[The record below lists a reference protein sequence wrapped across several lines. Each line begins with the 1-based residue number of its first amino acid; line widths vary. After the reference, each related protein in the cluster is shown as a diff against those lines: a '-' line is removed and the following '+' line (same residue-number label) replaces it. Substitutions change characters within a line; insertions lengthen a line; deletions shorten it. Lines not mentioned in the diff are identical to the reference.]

1 MTYKRLLLLGFALC
15 FVGVSAKSVTAHA
28 ADFSINSLVGNVGI
42 AAVTNEEIDASKYL
56 EYKNSSISSSWGY
69 DKLGIANLGEGN
81 LNVREEPNT
90 ASAIVG
96 KMYNQAACEIL
107 EEVDGW
113 YRIASGEVEGYVS
126 ADYIITGI
134 EAKLLGMELA
144 YTRAVVQVDG
154 LNVRTGA
161 GEEYDIITKV
171 AKGHELEVMET
182 TDGWVKC
189 VLNTDEVYVKEEY
202 VEVKE
207 GLNTAITLSQYKYG
221 MDVSD
226 VRVDLCEYALQFVGN
241 PYVWGGTSLTKGA
254 DCSGFVLSVFKN
266 YGITLPH
273 YSRSQ
278 SNYGTQISYKEAL
291 PGDLLFYGN
300 SASTISHVAIYIGDG
315 QIVHANDEKTGII
328 VSNAYYRTP
337 VKACRLLED

>member
-1 MTYKRLLLLGFALC
+1 MTYKKLLLLGFTLYL
-15 FVGVSAKSVTAHA
+15 VGSQSVTAQA
-28 ADFSINSLVGNVGI
+28 ADFSMNSLISNVGI
-42 AAVTNEEIDASKYL
+42 AAVTNEVMDASKYL
-56 EYKNSSISSSWGY
+56 EYKDASVSSSWGY
-69 DKLGIANLGEGN
+69 DELGIANLSEGN
-81 LNVREEPNT
+81 LNVREEPST
-90 ASAIVG
+90 SGAIVG
-96 KMYNQAACEIL
+96 KMYNNAACEIL

-113 YRIASGEVEGYVS
+113 YHITSGEVEGYVS
-126 ADYIITGI
+126 AEFIITGI
-134 EAKLLGMELA
+134 EAKVLGMELA
-144 YTRAVVQVDG
+144 YTRAVVQADG
-154 LNVRTGA
+154 LNVRAGA
-161 GEEYDIITKV
+161 SEDAEIITKV
-171 AKGHELEVMET
+171 AKGHELEVIEVA
-182 TDGWVKC
+182 DGWVKC

-207 GLNTAITLSQYKYG
+207 GLNTAVTLSQFKYG
-221 MDVSD
+221 TDVSD

-254 DCSGFVLSVFKN
+254 DCSGFVLSVYKN
-266 YGITLPH
+266 YGIKLPH

-278 SNYGTQISYKEAL
+278 SNYGTEISYKDAL

-300 SASTISHVAIYIGDG
+300 SKSTISHVAIYIGDG

>member
-1 MTYKRLLLLGFALC
+1 MTYKKLLLLGAAIYLM
-15 FVGVSAKSVTAHA
+15 GSQNLSVEA
-28 ADFSINSLVGNVGI
+28 ADFSMNSLIGNVGI
-42 AAVTNEEIDASKYL
+42 AAVTNEVMDASKYL
-56 EYKNSSISSSWGY
+56 EYKDSSVSASWGY
-69 DKLGIANLGEGN
+69 DELGIASLSEGN
-81 LNVREEPNT
+81 LNVRENPNT
-90 ASAIVG
+90 SASIVG
-96 KMYNQAACEIL
+96 KMYNNAACEIL

-113 YRIASGEVEGYVS
+113 YHIKSGEVEGYVS
-126 ADYIITGI
+126 AEYIITGI
-134 EAKLLGMELA
+134 EAKILGMELA
-144 YTRAVVQVDG
+144 YAKAIVQTNG
-154 LNVRTGA
+154 LNVRAAA
-161 GEEYDIITKV
+161 GEDSEIITQV
-171 AKGHELEVMET
+171 AKGHELEVIEIA
-182 TDGWVKC
+182 DGWVKC
-189 VLNTDEVYVKEEY
+189 VLNTDEVYVKEEF

-254 DCSGFVLSVFKN
+254 DCSGFVLSIYKN
-266 YGITLPH
+266 YGIKLPH

-278 SNYGTQISYKEAL
+278 SNYGTEISYKDAL

-300 SASTISHVAIYIGDG
+300 SKSTISHVAIYIGDG